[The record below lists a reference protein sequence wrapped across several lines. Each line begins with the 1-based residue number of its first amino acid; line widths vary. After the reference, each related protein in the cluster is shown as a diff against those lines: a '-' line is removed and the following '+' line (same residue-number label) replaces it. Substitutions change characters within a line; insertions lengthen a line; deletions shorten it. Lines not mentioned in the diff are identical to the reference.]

1 MKWLLNNLGLKITAF
16 VMGLLL
22 WVHVATEKTYN
33 YDLRLP
39 ITEIMLKP
47 GLALAK
53 EPPDSLMVAVS
64 ATGKQ
69 LLRRRWRD
77 QGLRINASQY
87 QVGRY
92 ALTVSTVNTFLVN
105 QLDPVSLDEVISP
118 TSIPLEIDVEGTAEV
133 PIVPSVEPEPDEGF
147 AIGREITADPP
158 SATVI
163 GPRSLLSEITS
174 IATEERVLEGL
185 RSSVTIRLGL
195 IPPPHFGFQLQPD
208 TVTVTIPVVPV
219 KTRVYEDLP
228 VVVLNAPPG
237 VPATCKPSAVNLEI
251 TGPPVDIDLLNRNA
265 LSASVDFRATD
276 SAGYAPLKIE
286 YPPKFQLKKASADR
300 VRIMTDKKATDQ
312 KATAPPDADSGN

>member
-16 VMGLLL
+16 IMGLLL
-22 WVHVATEKTYN
+22 WIHVATEKTYN

-53 EPPDSLMVAVS
+53 EPPESLLVAVS

-69 LLRRRWRD
+69 LLRRRWRE

-87 QVGRY
+87 QAGRY
-92 ALTVSTVNTFLVN
+92 ALTVSSVNTFLVN

-118 TSIPLEIDVEGTAEV
+118 TSIPVEIDVEGMADV
-133 PIVPSVEPEPDEGF
+133 PIVPSIEPEPDEGF
-147 AIGREITADPP
+147 AIGREIIVEPA
-158 SATVI
+158 SAAVI
-163 GPRSLLSEITS
+163 GPRSLLSEITT

-185 RSSVTIRLGL
+185 RSNVTVRLEL
-195 IPPPHFGFQLQPD
+195 VPPPHFGFQLQPD
-208 TVTVTIPVVPV
+208 TVMVTIPVVPV
-219 KTRVYEDLP
+219 KTRVYEAVP
-228 VVVLNAPPG
+228 IVVLNAPPDT
-237 VPATCKPSAVNLEI
+237 PATCEPSVVDLEI

-265 LSASVDFRATD
+265 LSASVDFRAAD
-276 SAGYAPLKIE
+276 SIGFATLKIE

-300 VRIMTDKKATDQ
+300 VRLTADQ
-312 KATAPPDADSGN
+312 KATASPDADSGN